1 MRFAEIDPNTLTI
14 IDIYNN
20 YSLIHK
26 VSDTFIK
33 IPENLNYQ
41 CIEAYKD
48 ENGTILLRE
57 VSNQET
63 IENIRQ
69 INVNSLRQKRNAVL
83 SQTDKYIV
91 ADYPHATPE
100 IRQTW
105 LDYRQVLRD
114 LPTAT
119 EDPAN
124 VVWPVRPDEVVVVEE
139 ETSNVVVEEET
150 SNVVVEEESSNVA

>member
-69 INVNSLRQKRNAVL
+69 INVNSLRQKRNTVL

-100 IRQTW
+100 KKQEW
-105 LDYRQVLRD
+105 LDYRQTLRD
-114 LPTAT
+114 LPSVT

-124 VVWPVRPDEVVVVEE
+124 PVWPTAP
-139 ETSNVVVEEET
+139 TS
-150 SNVVVEEESSNVA
+150 

>member
-69 INVNSLRQKRNAVL
+69 INVNSLRQKRNTVL

-100 IRQTW
+100 IRQAW
-105 LDYRQVLRD
+105 LNYRQTLRD
-114 LPTAT
+114 LPSTT
-119 EDPAN
+119 EDPVN
-124 VVWPVRPDEVVVVEE
+124 PVWPVRPDEVVVPEE
-139 ETSNVVVEEET
+139 ETSNV
-150 SNVVVEEESSNVA
+150 A

>member
-69 INVNSLRQKRNAVL
+69 INVNSLRQKRNTVL

-100 IRQTW
+100 IRQAW
-105 LDYRQVLRD
+105 FDYRQALRD
-114 LPTAT
+114 LPSTT
-119 EDPAN
+119 EDPVN
-124 VVWPVRPDEVVVVEE
+124 PVWPVRPDEVVVPEE
-139 ETSNVVVEEET
+139 ETSNV
-150 SNVVVEEESSNVA
+150 A

>member
-20 YSLIHK
+20 DSLIHK

-48 ENGTILLRE
+48 ENGTILLRH

-69 INVNSLRQKRNAVL
+69 INVSSLRQKRDTL
-83 SQTDKYIV
+83 LTQTDKYIV
-91 ADYPHATPE
+91 ADYPHADETAK
-100 IRQTW
+100 QAW
-105 LDYRQVLRD
+105 LDYRQALRD
-114 LPTAT
+114 LPATT
-119 EDPAN
+119 EDPKDPE
-124 VVWPVRPDEVVVVEE
+124 WPPVP
-139 ETSNVVVEEET
+139 
-150 SNVVVEEESSNVA
+150 A

>member
-20 YSLIHK
+20 HSLIDK

-48 ENGTILLRE
+48 ENGTILLRQ

-63 IENIRQ
+63 IETIRQ
-69 INVNSLRQKRNAVL
+69 SDLNALRRKRNTFL
-83 SQTDKYIV
+83 DESDKYV
-91 ADYPHATPE
+91 TVDFPHPTPE
-100 IRQTW
+100 ARQAW
-105 LDYRQVLRD
+105 LDYRQALRD
-114 LPTAT
+114 LP
-119 EDPAN
+119 AN
-124 VVWPVRPDEVVVVEE
+124 NRGSQRTLFGPSLP
-139 ETSNVVVEEET
+139 SNAVT
-150 SNVVVEEESSNVA
+150 RSFSNQLC